1 MRRVFSALTAVAVA
15 FAMSSA
21 VFAVAPHQA
30 EKKPA
35 EKNVKMEKK
44 ASTLAVNGKVERFD
58 DATKTLTLST
68 SEGERQFTL
77 GADAKIMSGANAATT
92 ADLAGK
98 NVKVTYSHVDGKN
111 VASKVTL
118 ATSHPTSTKSTAK
131 K

>member
-15 FAMSSA
+15 FTFSSM
-21 VFAVAPHQA
+21 VFAVAPHQTGT
-30 EKKPA
+30 KPA
-35 EKNVKMEKK
+35 EKTVKTEKK
-44 ASTLAVNGKVERFD
+44 ASALAANGKVEKFD

-68 SEGERQFTL
+68 KEGEKQFTL
-77 GADAKIMSGANAATT
+77 GASAKIMSGANAAAA

-111 VASKVTL
+111 VASKVTI
-118 ATSHPTSTKSTAK
+118 ATSHPTSAKSAEK